1 MKKVLTLI
9 ALIALLSGCAT
20 QYPIGFILTDNT
32 IPMLVGDDSVKADK
46 VGTAM
51 SVSYLGMIATGDCSL
66 ETACKNGGITKIS
79 HVDRKVKNILGFIGE
94 YTTTVYGE

>member
-9 ALIALLSGCAT
+9 ALVALLSGCAT
-20 QYPIGFILTDNT
+20 QYPIGCILTDNT
-32 IPMLVGDDSVKADK
+32 IPMMVGDDSVKADK